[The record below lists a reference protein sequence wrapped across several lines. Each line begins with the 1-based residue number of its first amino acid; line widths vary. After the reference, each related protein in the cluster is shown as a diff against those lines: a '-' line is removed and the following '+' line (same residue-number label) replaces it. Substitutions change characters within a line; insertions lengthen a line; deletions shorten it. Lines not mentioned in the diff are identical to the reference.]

1 MTDKKT
7 FSGIW
12 KINIFVICL
21 IIIIFSAFF
30 VWQIKNAQKTFLGH
44 VLKDAETM
52 GRLAQENITTAIL
65 SESAVEETIKALLE
79 NSAEFTFYLDEISPF
94 TDEELASYAK
104 QAGLEGIYIKRKQ
117 SQASGPEKWANEN
130 DPDYIS
136 SKDKNFTYLPKQN
149 LYIFSLKKSDTL
161 VAIGLKSE
169 KIRQVKQR
177 VSMEYLIEKIKK
189 LPGIKNVV
197 IQKNINLRENTG
209 IKVDISKDEKTAKAQ
224 ISLESSLLEIDF
236 DSRAYFERKTA
247 IQREF
252 FIFILTILFSG
263 AFFSWLL
270 IRIQKFH
277 IKKVTE
283 FERNLAREK
292 EDALMGRA
300 AGTIAHEIKN
310 PVNTIYMGLQRI
322 SCESENLDS
331 EQKELLS
338 ILLKSASRISLITD
352 NLRNYTRPFS
362 PKNSEFNPADSIN
375 EILKIYEMEIKE
387 KQIKVSINCSE
398 TNINADENLFF
409 TLFDNLIKNSIEAC
423 PVKGFIEI
431 NIKKSDKKTILKIKN
446 NAVTQISENEA
457 EKFMEPYYTSKTIGT
472 GLGLPICQKIAA
484 AHNGS
489 LEVKISENTV
499 EVLVQLEN
507 QPDCL

>member
-12 KINIFVICL
+12 KINIFVISL
-21 IIIIFSAFF
+21 IIIIFSVFF
-30 VWQIKNAQKTFLGH
+30 VWQIKNTQKTFLGH
-44 VLKDAETM
+44 VLKDAEIM
-52 GRLAQENITTAIL
+52 GRLTQENISTAIL
-65 SESAVEETIKALLE
+65 SEAAIEETIKAMLE
-79 NSAEFTFYLDEISPF
+79 NSAQFTSYLDEISPF

-104 QAGLEGIYIKRKQ
+104 QAGLEGIYIKRSNSYSK
-117 SQASGPEKWANEN
+117 GPDNWNKNTDLDFILN
-130 DPDYIS
+130 K
-136 SKDKNFTYLPKQN
+136 KDNFTYIPQLN
-149 LYIFSLKKSDTL
+149 LYIFALKNSDSF

-169 KIRQVKQR
+169 KIKQVKQR
-177 VSMEYLIEKIKK
+177 VSIEYLIEKIKK

-197 IQKNINLRENTG
+197 IQKNQSYKNNSE
-209 IKVDISKDEKTAKAQ
+209 IKVNISKNEKTAKAK
-224 ISLESSLLEIDF
+224 IAVESSLLEIDF
-236 DSRAYFERKTA
+236 DSSAYFERKTA

-252 FIFILTILFSG
+252 LIFILTILFSG

-322 SCESENLDS
+322 SCESGNLDR

-352 NLRNYTRPFS
+352 NLKNYTRPFS
-362 PKNSEFNPADSIN
+362 PKKSEFNPADSIN

-398 TNINADENLFF
+398 NTINADENLFF

-431 NIKKSDKKTILKIKN
+431 KIKKSDKKTILKIKN
-446 NAVTQISENEA
+446 NAVSQISENEA

-489 LEVKISENTV
+489 LEIKISENTV

-507 QPDCL
+507 

>member
-12 KINIFVICL
+12 KINIFVISL
-21 IIIIFSAFF
+21 IIIIFSVFF
-30 VWQIKNAQKTFLGH
+30 VWQIKNTQKTFLGH
-44 VLKDAETM
+44 VLKDAEIM
-52 GRLAQENITTAIL
+52 GRLTQENISTAIL
-65 SESAVEETIKALLE
+65 SESAIEETIKAMLE
-79 NSAEFTFYLDEISPF
+79 NSAQFTLYLDEISPF

-104 QAGLEGIYIKRKQ
+104 QAGLEGIYIKRSNSYSK
-117 SQASGPEKWANEN
+117 GPDNWNKNTDLDFILN
-130 DPDYIS
+130 K
-136 SKDKNFTYLPKQN
+136 KDNFTYIPQLN
-149 LYIFSLKKSDTL
+149 LYIFALKNSDSF

-169 KIRQVKQR
+169 KIKQVKQR
-177 VSMEYLIEKIKK
+177 VSIEYLIEKIKK
-189 LPGIKNVV
+189 LPGIKTVV
-197 IQKNINLRENTG
+197 IQKNQSVKNNSE
-209 IKVDISKDEKTAKAQ
+209 IKVNISKNEKTAKAK
-224 ISLESSLLEIDF
+224 IAVESSLLEIDF
-236 DSRAYFERKTA
+236 DSSAYFERKTA

-252 FIFILTILFSG
+252 LIFILTILFSG

-322 SCESENLDS
+322 SCESDNLDS

-362 PKNSEFNPADSIN
+362 PKKSEFNPADSIN

-431 NIKKSDKKTILKIKN
+431 KIKKSDKKTILKIKN
-446 NAVTQISENEA
+446 NAVSQISENEA

-489 LEVKISENTV
+489 LEIKISENTV
-499 EVLVQLEN
+499 EVFVELEN
-507 QPDCL
+507 

>member
-12 KINIFVICL
+12 KINIFVIC
-21 IIIIFSAFF
+21 IIIVIFSVFF
-30 VWQIKNAQKTFLGH
+30 LWQIKNAQKTFLDH
-44 VLKDAETM
+44 VLKDAEIM
-52 GRLAQENITTAIL
+52 GRLVEENISTAIL
-65 SESAVEETIKALLE
+65 SESAIEETIKAMLE
-79 NSAEFTFYLDEISPF
+79 NSAQFTSYLDEIAPF
-94 TDEELASYAK
+94 TNEELASYSK
-104 QAGLEGIYIKRKQ
+104 RAGLEGIYIKRGDSYSK
-117 SQASGPEKWANEN
+117 GPDNWNEN
-130 DPDYIS
+130 TDLDFLLSKKENFSYIPE
-136 SKDKNFTYLPKQN
+136 LN
-149 LYIFSLKKSDTL
+149 LYIFSLNTPNSF

-169 KIRQVKQR
+169 KIKQVKQR
-177 VSMEYLIEKIKK
+177 VSIEYLIEKIKN

-197 IQKNINLRENTG
+197 IQKNQSIKENSG
-209 IKVDISKDEKTAKAQ
+209 IKVNISKNEKTAKAK
-224 ISLESSLLEIDF
+224 IAVESSLLEIDF
-236 DSRAYFERKTA
+236 DSSAYFQRKTA

-252 FIFILTILFSG
+252 LIFILTILFSG

-270 IRIQKFH
+270 IRIQNFH
-277 IKKVTE
+277 IQKITE
-283 FERNLAREK
+283 FERNLAKEK

-352 NLRNYTRPFS
+352 NLKNYTRPFS
-362 PKNSEFNPADSIN
+362 PKKSEFNPADSIN

-398 TNINADENLFF
+398 NNINADKNLFF

-431 NIKKSDKKTILKIKN
+431 KIKKSDKKTILKIKN
-446 NAVTQISENEA
+446 NAVSQISENEA

-489 LEVKISENTV
+489 LEVKIFENTV

-507 QPDCL
+507 